1 MEGTG
6 LNRSRLQSA
15 ITRQRE
21 ATARRLER
29 FGAELRRALGG
40 DRSAVI
46 GDHTCVYAVGS
57 GGRGEL
63 TPKSDLDLFV
73 VRVGKE
79 ASRLDAALVQAA
91 ILKASRKAG
100 FPDPS
105 GDGEWLKLHTVER
118 FVKLLGSRD
127 DDTENTFT
135 ARALLLLESHP
146 VLGRVAYDRIIDTV
160 ISAYWTNASA
170 HPRDYQP
177 VLLIN
182 DIVRYW
188 RILLLNYEA
197 RNIRQRE
204 KEASAATREAKRR
217 LSSYKLRFSRC
228 LTCYSAL
235 AYLLALTRGDNITHV
250 TKEHVRAM
258 VALSPLDRLQWVRER
273 VGTVPDVPALV
284 DRLLSSYLGFL
295 AVADR
300 GKAELER
307 HFCQKKFRAD
317 RSREAREFG
326 EAMFHLMSV
335 LGQRSH
341 LFRWIVV

>member
-1 MEGTG
+1 MGPDE
-6 LNRSRLQSA
+6 S
-15 ITRQRE
+15 
-21 ATARRLER
+21 
-29 FGAELRRALGG
+29 
-40 DRSAVI
+40 DVI
-46 GDHTCVYAVGS
+46 GNHTCIYVVGS
-57 GGRGEL
+57 GGRAEFARQ
-63 TPKSDLDLFV
+63 SDLDLFV

-79 ASRLDAALVQAA
+79 ASRLDAALLQAA
-91 ILKASRKAG
+91 ILKASRKTP

-118 FVKLLGSRD
+118 FVRLLGSPE
-127 DDTENTFT
+127 DDTENTLT
-135 ARALLLLESHP
+135 ARALLLLESCP

-160 ISAYWTNASA
+160 ISAYWTNVSA

-188 RILLLNYEA
+188 RILLLNCEA

-204 KEASAATREAKRR
+204 KEASPAAREANRR

-235 AYLLALTRGDNITHV
+235 AYLLALTGSDRSPHV
-250 TKEHVRAM
+250 AKKHVREM
-258 VALSPLDRLQWVRER
+258 VGLSPLERLEWVRER
-273 VGTVPDVPALV
+273 AGAILDVPTLV

-300 GKAELER
+300 GKLELER
-307 HFCQKKFRAD
+307 RFCEAEFRTD
-317 RSREAREFG
+317 RSCEAREFG
-326 EAMFHLMSV
+326 ETMFQLISR
-335 LGQRSH
+335 LGQRSP